1 MQNIEYNSVKEECV
15 VNTNDIYEQKMNEY
29 SNNLYRKN
37 MLLNRRALSHKKFV
51 YTSITI
57 ITILGAIV
65 PFAAQFILPFFF
77 PNSNIAG
84 IEIWNQYV
92 SIILGVIAT
101 LMSIISL
108 KLSFDNV
115 EQSYETE
122 LSTQQLLFDL
132 KLHLNNIE
140 NNQGNYLTK
149 TDIMSLLK
157 NGYYFGKENDID
169 SKWNKPS
176 SISKK
181 ESKDI

>member
-1 MQNIEYNSVKEECV
+1 VG
-15 VNTNDIYEQKMNEY
+15 TNDIFEQKIREY
-29 SNNLYRKN
+29 TNNLYRKN

-77 PNSNIAG
+77 PDKKLAG
-84 IEIWNQYV
+84 AEIWNQYV
-92 SIILGVIAT
+92 SIVLGVIAT

-122 LSTQQLLFDL
+122 LNTQQLLFDL

-157 NGYYFGKENDID
+157 NGYYFEKENDID
-169 SKWNKPS
+169 SKWSKPDGR
-176 SISKK
+176 KK